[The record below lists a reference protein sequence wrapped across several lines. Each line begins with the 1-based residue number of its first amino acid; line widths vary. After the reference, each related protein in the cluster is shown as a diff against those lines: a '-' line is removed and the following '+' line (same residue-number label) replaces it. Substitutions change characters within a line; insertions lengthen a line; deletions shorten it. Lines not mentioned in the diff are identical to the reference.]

1 MQPKVSRIK
10 MVKKMDRREFIKIS
24 STAGS
29 GLILGFYL
37 PNKLQ
42 GKSLESKIF
51 QPNAWINVQPDNYVK
66 IMVGKSE
73 MGQGVI
79 TSLPMIIAEE
89 MDLDWSKVIVEKAPA
104 DRSKYG
110 SQMTG
115 GSNSISSSFMK
126 LRKAGA
132 TAREML
138 VTAASE
144 YWGVPE
150 NECTTNSSKVFHEK
164 TNKKISYGEL
174 ATKAGQQLIPKNPTL
189 KNSKN
194 FSIIG
199 KNMSR
204 KDTLP
209 KINGTAEFALDIKL
223 DGMVYAT
230 VVHSPIFGG
239 KVISFEKN
247 SLDGINGILDI
258 FEIESGIAIVGDN
271 TWTVLKAARKIK
283 INWSEGEAKGVNTD
297 QITEELMK
305 ASKKRGGV
313 VRKEGNV
320 KRALKSSKNILEAIY
335 QSPFQAHAT
344 MEPMSCTISVEETK
358 CQIWVGTQ
366 NPNGALKTVSKLTG
380 LKKEQIEVNV
390 TYLGGG
396 FGRRSSNDFV
406 KESVE
411 IANIVKKPIKLT
423 WSREEDMQNDYYRP
437 ASLHVMKGAFD
448 QKKNLTVWK
457 HRITAPSILFSQLVT
472 IPFPFKEKLDLIST
486 EGAKHIPYQI
496 PNMQVDYQMTKT
508 DIPLGFWRSVYSSQN
523 AFANECFMDEL
534 AEKAGKDPINFR
546 LELLPENSRD
556 ASVIELVAD
565 RSGWK
570 SFSNGPI
577 YQGFSSHKSFGTW
590 VAQVAR
596 VSVENNQIKVHEVHC
611 AVDCG
616 LVINPNIV
624 KTQISSA
631 IIYGLSATL
640 KSKITIDD
648 GKVVESNFDDFD
660 VIRMDETPKI
670 KVYLV
675 DSDKP
680 PKGVGEPGLPPIAPA
695 VTNAVYAAT
704 GKRFRQLPIDLAES
718 QSGI

>member
-1 MQPKVSRIK
+1 
-10 MVKKMDRREFIKIS
+10 MDRREFIKIS

-51 QPNAWINVQPDNYVK
+51 QPNAWINVQLDNYVK

-174 ATKAGQQLIPKNPTL
+174 ATKAGQQLIPKNPSL

-239 KVISFEKN
+239 KVISFDKN
-247 SLDGINGILDI
+247 SLDGINGILDV

-283 INWSEGEAKGVNTD
+283 INWSEGEAKGVNTN

-313 VRKEGNV
+313 VRREGNV
-320 KRALKSSKNILEAIY
+320 KRALKSSENILEAIY

-611 AVDCG
+611 ALDCG

-695 VTNAVYAAT
+695 VTNAVYAAI
-704 GKRFRQLPIDLAES
+704 GKRFRQLPIDLAEF